1 MTELSFSHSP
11 NLQENLKK
19 MLENIGQSVVTD
31 SDFLQVIQEELNT
44 IQAFCRDHHP
54 HNMPPILKVFD
65 STQKIQVMP
74 ILEGEKFNRAVHRRE
89 ILTRIGSAFYD
100 QNGADNFPA
109 IVMLISEAWMKSF
122 AADALPDKM
131 RAPSDYPDAVDAIV
145 VQAVTLTK
153 PTILTTQPQPRAGLA
168 VLEIKQ
174 RRPYL
179 IVESLVDANIVPA
192 NQETNDLLNYF
203 FRGWFLQS
211 QRDRN

>member
-1 MTELSFSHSP
+1 
-11 NLQENLKK
+11 
-19 MLENIGQSVVTD
+19 MLENIGQSVVAD

-44 IQAFCRDHHP
+44 IHTFCRDHHP

-65 STQKIQVMP
+65 SQQKIQVMP

-89 ILTRIGSAFYD
+89 ILTKIGSAFYT
-100 QNGADNFPA
+100 QNGAENFPA

-122 AADALPDKM
+122 SADALPDKM

-153 PTILTTQPQPRAGLA
+153 PSILTTQPQPRAGLA

-179 IVESLVDANIVPA
+179 IVDSLVEASIVPA
-192 NQETNDLLNYF
+192 NRDTTDLLNYF

-211 QRDRN
+211 QRDLN